1 MHSRACALSRRS
13 ELRVLV
19 NDLAVYDPK
28 ALIEL
33 GRSVGLEAILIESQA
48 TFQDEGAIHH

>member
-1 MHSRACALSRRS
+1 MHSRACALSQRP

-33 GRSVGLEAILIESQA
+33 GRSVGLEAILNESQ
-48 TFQDEGAIHH
+48 TIFQDEGAINR

>member
-1 MHSRACALSRRS
+1 MHPRACALSQRS
-13 ELRVLV
+13 ELRALV
-19 NDLAVYDPK
+19 NDLAVYDPN

-48 TFQDEGAIHH
+48 TFQDEGAINH

>member
-1 MHSRACALSRRS
+1 MHSRACALSQRS
-13 ELRVLV
+13 ELRALV
-19 NDLAVYDPK
+19 NDLAVYDPN

-48 TFQDEGAIHH
+48 TFQDEGAINH

>member
-1 MHSRACALSRRS
+1 MKSRACALARRS
-13 ELRVLV
+13 ELRILV

-33 GRSVGLEAILIESQA
+33 GRSVGLEAIWIDLQA
-48 TFQDEGAIHH
+48 ELKDEGVISH